1 MDLSEMLTIFS
12 PPKPF
17 QGRIDVIQR
26 NAIES
31 WVALGDEVEVMLV
44 GDELGL
50 ADVAAE
56 YGLGHIEDVAR
67 NKYGTPLLDDIFSKV
82 RRAAANDL
90 LCYVNADII
99 FLDDLIPSV
108 RDIAHQVERFLV
120 VGQRWDLE
128 IEERLIFDDKFVP
141 TMREF
146 ITALGCLH
154 PPGGSDYFIYR
165 RGEFN
170 NLPPFALGR
179 AGWDNWMIYDGIR
192 KKIPV
197 IDATSGITI
206 VHQSHDYAHLPE
218 GKPHYR
224 LPETELNVE
233 LAGGREMIF
242 TLNDASWTYE
252 KKGLRKKS
260 LLERGIPRW
269 IETSVF
275 TLLGPGKAAKIF
287 RLLFH
292 PISTLRY
299 LYNKNVETSIS
310 SSGKF

>member
-1 MDLSEMLTIFS
+1 MLTIFS

-17 QGRIDVIQR
+17 QGKIEVIQR

-31 WVALGDEVEVMLV
+31 WIALGDEVEVMLV
-44 GDELGL
+44 GDEFGL
-50 ADVAAE
+50 ADVAAD
-56 YGLGHIEDVAR
+56 YGVGHIENVAR

-108 RDIAHQVERFLV
+108 SDIAHQVESFLV

-128 IEERLIFDDKFVP
+128 IEERLIFDDKFMP
-141 TMREF
+141 SMREL
-146 ITALGCLH
+146 ITASGCLH
-154 PPGGSDYFIYR
+154 PPSGSDYFIYH
-165 RGEFN
+165 RGEFDDI
-170 NLPPFALGR
+170 PPFALGR
-179 AGWDNWMIYDGIR
+179 AGWDNWMIYAGLR

-197 IDATSGITI
+197 IDATSGITL

-224 LPETELNVE
+224 LPETDLNVE

-242 TLNDASWTYE
+242 TLNDASWNYQP
-252 KKGLRKKS
+252 GRLRRKRY
-260 LLERGIPRW
+260 LEVRLKRRL
-269 IETSVF
+269 ESTVYSNA
-275 TLLGPGKAAKIF
+275 GPGKISRF
-287 RLLFH
+287 FGYLFH
-292 PISTLRY
+292 PLRTLRSFSAIMIH
-299 LYNKNVETSIS
+299 KIQKIIS
-310 SSGKF
+310 KD